1 MQSPVLIIL
10 AYHVPVWTLIPGMQ
24 KQVPSPH
31 WAKGAS
37 PTRYTHVENA

>member
-10 AYHVPVWTLIPGMQ
+10 AYHVPVWTLITGMQ

-37 PTRYTHVENA
+37 PTRYINVEDT